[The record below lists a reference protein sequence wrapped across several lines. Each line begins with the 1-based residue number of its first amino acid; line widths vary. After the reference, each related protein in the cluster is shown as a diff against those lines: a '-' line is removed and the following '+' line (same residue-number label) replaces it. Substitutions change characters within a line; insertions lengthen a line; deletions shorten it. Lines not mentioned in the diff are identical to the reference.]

1 MKSGFKKRIVALLTG
16 ALVLGMGIDASAA
29 VGTRVPDDGTLVGLV
44 NAFRQTGAEC
54 TDVGFVGPKS
64 GLAVNADLTE
74 IAMQRAEEIATQG
87 MNGMS
92 HTRPNGQSCFSLT
105 VNGTS
110 SFAENIAA
118 GQTDA
123 NSVFLSWREDNLPYS
138 GQGHRRN
145 MLGDY
150 TTIGIG
156 HVQYNGV
163 DYWVQEFGFGTGSAV
178 TTQEQPPVD
187 QAPQQPAAPQYS
199 FTSGAGSTWV
209 SGSSDPLV
217 ITCDG
222 DFSKFT
228 GITISGVDIDP
239 SYYDAQSGSTVI
251 SLKPEFLKSLSAGTY
266 VMRVN
271 YTDGAA
277 ETNFVIST
285 ETPDQGTQNTQGTQ
299 GTQGTQD
306 SKPATGAKSPRTGEN
321 MMETQGM
328 PGMTVA
334 VSLVVLL
341 AAVSVIAGMKLRKRA

>member
-1 MKSGFKKRIVALLTG
+1 MKSGFKKRIIALLTG

-44 NAFRQTGAEC
+44 NGFRQTGAEC
-54 TDVGFVGPKS
+54 ADVGFIGPLG

-87 MNGMS
+87 MYGMS

-110 SFAENIAA
+110 SYAENIAA
-118 GQTDA
+118 GQRDA
-123 NSVFLSWREDNLPYS
+123 NSVFVSWREDNQPYS

-163 DYWVQEFGFGTGSAV
+163 DYWVQEFGYGSGSAV
-178 TTQEQPPVD
+178 TT
-187 QAPQQPAAPQYS
+187 PQQPAAPQYS
-199 FTSGAGSTWV
+199 FTGGAGSTWV
-209 SGSSDPLV
+209 QGGNAPLV

-239 SYYDAQSGSTVI
+239 SCYDAQSGSTVI
-251 SLKPEFLKSLSAGTY
+251 SLKPEFLKTLSVGTY
-266 VMRVN
+266 TMRVN

-277 ETNFVIST
+277 ETNFAISA
-285 ETPDQGTQNTQGTQ
+285 ETPAQNTQD
-299 GTQGTQD
+299 TQGTQD
-306 SKPATGAKSPRTGEN
+306 SKPATGAKSPKTGEN
-321 MMETQGM
+321 MPETQGM
-328 PGMTVA
+328 SGMTVA
-334 VSLVVLL
+334 VALVVLL
-341 AAVSVIAGMKLRKRA
+341 ASVSVIAGMKLRKRA